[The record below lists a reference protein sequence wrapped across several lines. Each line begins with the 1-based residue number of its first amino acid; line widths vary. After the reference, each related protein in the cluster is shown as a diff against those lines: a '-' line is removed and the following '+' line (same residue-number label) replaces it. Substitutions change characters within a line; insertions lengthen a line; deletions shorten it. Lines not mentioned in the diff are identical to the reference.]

1 MALATDWNSMNPN
14 GTQAKP
20 IEVIAEAFGQPST
33 DRKIDLQ
40 NRVRKFYRA
49 CLDHGL
55 ESSWQE
61 VTKPLNKNG
70 VSVKDSIP
78 KVVRR

>member
-1 MALATDWNSMNPN
+1 MNPS

-20 IEVIAEAFGQPST
+20 VEVIAEAFGQPST

-40 NRVRKFYRA
+40 NQVRKFYRA

-55 ESSWQE
+55 ESNWQE
-61 VTKPLNKNG
+61 VTKPLQENG
-70 VSVKDSIP
+70 IGIKGSVP